1 LTFPKDS
8 ELWLQGIKQISE
20 NTASDFLGIEIVEI
34 DDNHIV
40 LTMPITDKA
49 RQPMGLLHGGINM
62 VLAETAASL
71 HSCWG
76 VDLSEKT
83 PVGIEINGSH
93 VRSASEGTVKAV
105 GKVIRRSRNFV
116 FHQVDIY
123 LSETEELLSTARVTN
138 FYKEVKGDKSQQED

>member
-1 LTFPKDS
+1 MSFPKDT
-8 ELWLQGIKQISE
+8 ELWLKGLKQISE
-20 NTASDFLGIEIVEI
+20 NTVSNFLGIEIVEI
-34 DDNHIV
+34 DDDHIV
-40 LTMPITDKA
+40 LTMPITDKT

-76 VDLSEKT
+76 IDLSVKT

-93 VRSASEGTVKAV
+93 VRSASDGTVKAI
-105 GKVIRRSRNFV
+105 GRVIRRTSSLM

-123 LSETEELLSTARVTN
+123 LAETDELLSTARVTN
-138 FYKEVKGDKSQQED
+138 YYKRLQPEKQD

>member
-1 LTFPKDS
+1 MTFPKDT
-8 ELWLQGIKQISE
+8 ELWLKGLKHISE
-20 NTASDFLGIEIVEI
+20 NTASDFLDIEIVKI
-34 DDNHIV
+34 DDDHIV
-40 LTMPITDKA
+40 LTMPITNKT

-76 VDLSEKT
+76 IDLSEKT

-93 VRSASEGTVKAV
+93 VRSASAGTVKAV
-105 GKVIRRSRNFV
+105 GRVIRRTGSLM

-123 LSETEELLSTARVTN
+123 LAETDELLSTARVTN
-138 FYKEVKGDKSQQED
+138 YYKRIKPEKQE